1 MNQPSHGRTT
11 RRGGHRRVLGIGLA
25 AVILVSACSTGG
37 SSPSASTA
45 ASAAAST
52 AASVVPSTATKPYA
66 GTTLHMLMEDLTET
80 HYIADLLPDLEAKTG
95 IKVEFEQVPYSNM
108 YEKLVPQLSGPEK
121 SGSYDVVAV
130 DYYWPGEFA
139 RSGWM
144 LPLDDWIA
152 RDKTDL
158 SGIVPAFFDVNGRV
172 DGKTYYVPYFPY
184 PMGIVY
190 RKDLDIQI
198 PKTMEEFVTYTKSLK
213 KGDFYGAAMQGAPTD
228 PIAMEWL
235 NFLFANGGDLYAAD
249 LKTPT
254 VNNEI
259 GLKALNQYLDMID
272 NAAQTGA
279 AGANLDDASNTF
291 AQGKA
296 ATMVTYVTIFAGFFQ
311 DPASSQVVD
320 KWDVAPMPGTGQ
332 GNVGVW
338 SFGVPKSSKNPD
350 AAWEFIKW
358 VTSEDISRQR
368 SLKGGSPDYTSFYS
382 DPEILAKFPYLTKA
396 LDILKAGKGLPL
408 ITKQQDLVATL
419 GRELSEAASKRKAP
433 QAALD
438 AIAVKLAELATQN

>member
-1 MNQPSHGRTT
+1 MNQLSHGRTAG
-11 RRGGHRRVLGIGLA
+11 RGGHRRLLGIGLI
-25 AVILVSACSTGG
+25 AVFLVTGCG
-37 SSPSASTA
+37 SSGGASPSAA
-45 ASAAAST
+45 AGD
-52 AASVVPSTATKPYA
+52 KPYA
-66 GTTLHMLMEDLTET
+66 GTTLNMLMEDLTET

-95 IKVEFEQVPYSNM
+95 IKVVFEQVPYSNM
-108 YEKLVPQLSGPEK
+108 YEKLVPQLSGPEG
-121 SGSYDVVAV
+121 SGTYDVVAV

-144 LPLDDWIA
+144 VALDDMIA
-152 RDKTDL
+152 KDKLDL
-158 SGIVPAFFDVNGRV
+158 SGIVQAFFDVNGKV
-172 DGKTYYVPYFPY
+172 DGKTYYIPYFPY

-198 PKTMEEFVTYTKSLK
+198 PATMEEFVAYTKSLK
-213 KGDFYGAAMQGAPTD
+213 TADIYGAAMQGAPTD

-235 NFLFANGGDLYAAD
+235 NFLFANGGDLYAED

-259 GLKALNQYLDMID
+259 GLRALNEYLDMMD

-296 ATMVTYVTIFAGFFQ
+296 ATMVTYVTIFAGLFQ
-311 DPASSQVVD
+311 DPEKSSVVD
-320 KWDVAPMPGTGQ
+320 KWDVAPMPGTNQ

-338 SFGVPKSSKNPD
+338 SFGIPKSAKNQG

-358 VTSEDISRQR
+358 VTAEDVARQR
-368 SLKGGSPDYTSFYS
+368 ALKGGSPAYTSFYS

-396 LDILKAGKGLPL
+396 LAILENGKGLPM
-408 ITKQQDLVATL
+408 ITKQQDLVSTL
-419 GRELSEAASKRKAP
+419 GRELSEAASKRKTP
-433 QAALD
+433 QEALD
-438 AIAVKLAELATQN
+438 AIAVKLTELAAQ

>member
-1 MNQPSHGRTT
+1 MRSRSSRGRET
-11 RRGGHRRVLGIGLA
+11 RGLVARALGVVAVA
-25 AVILVSACSTGG
+25 AFVASACQATGTPTPTGTPSPTGG
-37 SSPSASTA
+37 G
-45 ASAAAST
+45 
-52 AASVVPSTATKPYA
+52 KPFE
-66 GTTLHMLMEDLTET
+66 GVTLNLLMEDLTET
-80 HYIADLLPDLEAKTG
+80 HYIADLLPDFKAKTG
-95 IKVEFEQVPYSNM
+95 ITVVFEQVPYSNM
-108 YEKLVPQLSGPEK
+108 YEKLVTQLSGPEK

-144 LPLDDWIA
+144 LPLDDRIA

-158 SGIVPAFFDVNGRV
+158 SGIIQAFFDVNGKV
-172 DGKTYYVPYFPY
+172 DGKTYYIPYFPY

-190 RKDLDIQI
+190 RKDLDVKI
-198 PKTMEEFVTYTKSLK
+198 PKTMEEYVTYTKSLK

-235 NFLFANGGDLYAAD
+235 NFLYANGGDLYAAD

-259 GLKALNQYLDMID
+259 GRKALDQYMDMID

-296 ATMVTYVTIFAGFFQ
+296 ATMVTYITIFAGFFQ
-311 DPASSQVVD
+311 DPEKSVIVD
-320 KWDVAPMPGTGQ
+320 KWEVAAMPGTGV

-350 AAWEFIKW
+350 AAWEFVKW
-358 VTSEDISRQR
+358 VTSEPVARQR
-368 SLKGGSPDYTSFYS
+368 ALKGGSPAYTAHYT
-382 DPEILAKFPYLTKA
+382 DAEILAKFPYLTRA
-396 LDILKAGKGLPL
+396 IDILKAGKGLPL
-408 ITKQQDLVATL
+408 ITKQQDMVSTL
-419 GRELSEAASKRKAP
+419 GRELSKAAAHEVEP
-433 QAALD
+433 QEALD
-438 AIAVKLAELATQN
+438 AIATKLAELATQ

>member
-1 MNQPSHGRTT
+1 MHQPTHVRATG
-11 RRGGHRRVLGIGLA
+11 RGGHRLLGIGLI
-25 AVILVSACSTGG
+25 AVFLVTACGSSGG
-37 SSPSASTA
+37 ASPSA
-45 ASAAAST
+45 ASGD
-52 AASVVPSTATKPYA
+52 KPYA
-66 GTTLHMLMEDLTET
+66 GTTLRMLMEDLTET

-108 YEKLVPQLSGPEK
+108 YEKLVPQLSGPAK
-121 SGSYDVVAV
+121 SGTYDVVAV

-144 LPLDDWIA
+144 LPLDDMIA
-152 RDKTDL
+152 ADKTDL
-158 SGIVPAFFDVNGRV
+158 SGIIPAFFDVNGKV

-184 PMGIVY
+184 PMGVVY
-190 RKDLDIQI
+190 RKDLNIQV
-198 PKTMEEFVTYTKSLK
+198 PGTMEEFVSYAKSLK
-213 KGDFYGAAMQGAPTD
+213 KGDMYGAAMQGAPTD

-259 GLKALNQYLDMID
+259 GLKALTQYLDMMD
-272 NAAQTGA
+272 NAAQVGA

-296 ATMVTYVTIFAGFFQ
+296 AMMVTYVTIFAGFFQ
-311 DPASSQVVD
+311 DPEKSSVVD
-320 KWDVAPMPGTGQ
+320 KWDVAPMPGTNQ

-338 SFGVPKSSKNPD
+338 SFGIPKSSKNAG

-358 VTSEDISRQR
+358 VTAEDISRQR
-368 SLKGGSPDYTSFYS
+368 ALKGGSPAYTSFYS
-382 DPEILAKFPYLTKA
+382 DPEILKLFPYLTKA
-396 LDILKAGKGLPL
+396 GDILGKGKGLPM

-419 GRELSEAASKRKAP
+419 GRELSEAASKRKTP
-433 QAALD
+433 QEALD
-438 AIAVKLAELATQN
+438 AIAVKLVELAK

>member
-1 MNQPSHGRTT
+1 MHQQVNGRETG
-11 RRGGHRRVLGIGLA
+11 RGGHRRLLGIGLT
-25 AVILVSACSTGG
+25 AVFLVTACG
-37 SSPSASTA
+37 SSGGATPSA
-45 ASAAAST
+45 ASGD
-52 AASVVPSTATKPYA
+52 KPYA

-144 LPLDDWIA
+144 LPLDDMIA
-152 RDKTDL
+152 ADNTDL
-158 SGIVPAFFDVNGRV
+158 SGIIPAFFDVNGKV

-184 PMGIVY
+184 PMGVVY
-190 RKDLDIQI
+190 RKDLNIQV
-198 PKTMEEFVTYTKSLK
+198 PGTMEEFVTYAKSLK
-213 KGDFYGAAMQGAPTD
+213 KGDMYGAAMQGAPTD

-259 GLKALNQYLDMID
+259 GLKALTQYLDMMD
-272 NAAQTGA
+272 NAAQVGA

-296 ATMVTYVTIFAGFFQ
+296 AMMVTYVTIFAGFFQ
-311 DPASSQVVD
+311 DPEKSSIVD
-320 KWDVAPMPGTGQ
+320 MWDVAPMPGTNQ

-338 SFGVPKSSKNPD
+338 SFGIPKSSKN
-350 AAWEFIKW
+350 AGASWEFIKW

-368 SLKGGSPDYTSFYS
+368 ALKGGSPAYTSFYS
-382 DPEILAKFPYLTKA
+382 DPEILKLFPYLTKA
-396 LDILKAGKGLPL
+396 GDILGKGKGLPM

-419 GRELSEAASKRKAP
+419 GRELSEAASKRKTP
-433 QAALD
+433 QEALD
-438 AIAVKLAELATQN
+438 AIAVKLAELADQ

>member
-1 MNQPSHGRTT
+1 MHQQINGRTT
-11 RRGGHRRVLGIGLA
+11 GQGGHRRLLGIGLI
-25 AVILVSACSTGG
+25 AVFLVTACG
-37 SSPSASTA
+37 SSGGATPSA
-45 ASAAAST
+45 ASGD
-52 AASVVPSTATKPYA
+52 KPYA

-80 HYIADLLPDLEAKTG
+80 HYIAELLPDLEAKTG

-144 LPLDDWIA
+144 LPLDDMIA
-152 RDKTDL
+152 ADKTDL
-158 SGIVPAFFDVNGRV
+158 SGIIPAFFDVNGKV

-184 PMGIVY
+184 PMGVVY
-190 RKDLDIQI
+190 RKDLNIQV
-198 PKTMEEFVTYTKSLK
+198 PATMEEFVSYAKSLK
-213 KGDFYGAAMQGAPTD
+213 KGDMYGAAMQGAPTD

-259 GLKALNQYLDMID
+259 GLKALTQYLDMMD
-272 NAAQTGA
+272 NAAQVGA

-296 ATMVTYVTIFAGFFQ
+296 AMMVTYVTIFAGFFQ
-311 DPASSQVVD
+311 DPEKSSVVD
-320 KWDVAPMPGTGQ
+320 KWDVAPMPGTNQ

-338 SFGVPKSSKNPD
+338 SFGIPKSSKNAG

-358 VTSEDISRQR
+358 VTAEDISRQR
-368 SLKGGSPDYTSFYS
+368 ALKGGSPAYTSFYS
-382 DPEILAKFPYLTKA
+382 DPEILKLFPYLTKA
-396 LDILKAGKGLPL
+396 GDILGKGKGLPM

-419 GRELSEAASKRKAP
+419 GRELSEAASKRKTP
-433 QAALD
+433 QEALD
-438 AIAVKLAELATQN
+438 AIAVKLAELAK

>member
-1 MNQPSHGRTT
+1 MNQRSAGRAGVRGNP
-11 RRGGHRRVLGIGLA
+11 RRLIGVGLA
-25 AVILVSACSTGG
+25 AAFLFTACSSGGG
-37 SSPSASTA
+37 SPTPAGGD
-45 ASAAAST
+45 
-52 AASVVPSTATKPYA
+52 KPYA

-121 SGSYDVVAV
+121 SGSYDAVAV

-152 RDKTDL
+152 KDATDL
-158 SGIVPAFFDVNGRV
+158 SGIVQAFFDVNGKV
-172 DGKTYYVPYFPY
+172 DGKTYYIPYFPY

-190 RKDLDIQI
+190 RKDLNIEV
-198 PKTMEEFVTYTKSLK
+198 PKTMDEYVAYTKSLK

-259 GLKALNQYLDMID
+259 GLKALNQYIDMID

-311 DPASSQVVD
+311 DPASSVIVD
-320 KWDVAPMPGTGQ
+320 QWDVAPMPGTGQ

-338 SFGVPKSSKNPD
+338 SFGVPKSSKNPE

-368 SLKGGSPDYTSFYS
+368 SLKGGSPAYSSFYS
-382 DPEILAKFPYLTKA
+382 DPEILAQFPYLTKA

-408 ITKQQDLVATL
+408 ITKQQDLVFNL
-419 GRELSEAASKRKAP
+419 GQQLSEAASKRKTP
-433 QAALD
+433 QEALD
-438 AIAVKLAELATQN
+438 AIATKLAELAAQG

>member
-1 MNQPSHGRTT
+1 MNQPTHGQTT
-11 RRGGHRRVLGIGLA
+11 GRGGHRRFLAIGLM
-25 AVILVSACSTGG
+25 AVFLVSGCG
-37 SSPSASTA
+37 SSGGATPSA
-45 ASAAAST
+45 ASGD
-52 AASVVPSTATKPYA
+52 KPFA
-66 GTTLHMLMEDLTET
+66 GTTLNMLMEDLTET
-80 HYIADLLPDLEAKTG
+80 HYIADLLPDFEAKTG
-95 IKVEFEQVPYSNM
+95 IKVQFEQVPYSNM
-108 YEKLVPQLSGPEK
+108 YEKLVPQLSGPEG
-121 SGSYDVVAV
+121 SGTYDVVAV

-144 LPLDDWIA
+144 LPLDDMIA
-152 RDKTDL
+152 KDNTDL
-158 SGIVPAFFDVNGRV
+158 SGIIPAFFDVNGIV

-190 RKDLDIQI
+190 RKDLNIQV
-198 PKTMEEFVTYTKSLK
+198 PATMEELVSYAKSLK
-213 KGDFYGAAMQGAPTD
+213 TAEIYGAAMQGAPTD

-235 NFLFANGGDLYAAD
+235 NFLFANGGDLYAED

-259 GLKALNQYLDMID
+259 GLLALNQYLDMMD

-296 ATMVTYVTIFAGFFQ
+296 AMMVTYVTIFSGFFQ
-311 DPASSQVVD
+311 DPENSSVVD
-320 KWDVAPMPGTGQ
+320 KWDVAAMPGTHQ

-338 SFGVPKSSKNPD
+338 SFGIPKSSKNAG

-358 VTSEDISRQR
+358 VTAEDVARQR
-368 SLKGGSPDYTSFYS
+368 ALKGGSPAYTSFYT
-382 DPEILAKFPYLTKA
+382 DPEILALFPYLTKA
-396 LDILKAGKGLPL
+396 LDILNNGKGLPL

-419 GRELSEAASKRKAP
+419 GRELSEAASKRKTP
-433 QAALD
+433 QEALD
-438 AIAVKLAELATQN
+438 AIAVKLTELADQ

>member
-1 MNQPSHGRTT
+1 MHQQINGRTT
-11 RRGGHRRVLGIGLA
+11 GQGGHRRLLGIGLI
-25 AVILVSACSTGG
+25 AVFLVTACG
-37 SSPSASTA
+37 SSGGATPSA
-45 ASAAAST
+45 ASGD
-52 AASVVPSTATKPYA
+52 KPYA

-80 HYIADLLPDLEAKTG
+80 HYIAELLPDLEAKTG

-144 LPLDDWIA
+144 LPLDDMIA
-152 RDKTDL
+152 ADKTDL
-158 SGIVPAFFDVNGRV
+158 SGIIPAFFDVNGKV

-184 PMGIVY
+184 PMGVVY
-190 RKDLDIQI
+190 RKDLNIQV
-198 PKTMEEFVTYTKSLK
+198 PATMEEFVSYAKSLK
-213 KGDFYGAAMQGAPTD
+213 KGDMYGAAMQGAPTD

-235 NFLFANGGDLYAAD
+235 NFLFANGGALYAAD

-259 GLKALNQYLDMID
+259 GLKALTQYLDMMD
-272 NAAQTGA
+272 NAAQVGA

-296 ATMVTYVTIFAGFFQ
+296 AMMVTYVTIFAGFFQ
-311 DPASSQVVD
+311 DPEKSSVVD
-320 KWDVAPMPGTGQ
+320 KWDVAPMPGTNQ

-338 SFGVPKSSKNPD
+338 SFGIPKSSKNAG

-358 VTSEDISRQR
+358 VTAEDISRQR
-368 SLKGGSPDYTSFYS
+368 ALKGGSPAYTSFYS
-382 DPEILAKFPYLTKA
+382 DPEILKLFPYLTKA
-396 LDILKAGKGLPL
+396 GDILGKGKGLPM

-419 GRELSEAASKRKAP
+419 GRELSEAASKRKTP
-433 QAALD
+433 QEALD
-438 AIAVKLAELATQN
+438 AIAVKLAELAK

>member
-11 RRGGHRRVLGIGLA
+11 GRGGHRRALGVGLV
-25 AVILVSACSTGG
+25 AVFMFTACSTGA
-37 SSPSASTA
+37 SSPSASGGVTPS
-45 ASAAAST
+45 ASEAVTPSASGGD
-52 AASVVPSTATKPYA
+52 KPYA

-144 LPLDDWIA
+144 LPLDDQIKN
-152 RDKTDL
+152 DKVDL
-158 SGIVPAFFDVNGRV
+158 SGIVPAFFDVNGKV
-172 DGKTYYVPYFPY
+172 DGVTYYIPYFPY

-190 RKDLDIQI
+190 RKDLNITL
-198 PKTMEEFVTYTKSLK
+198 PKTMEEYVTYTKSLK

-235 NFLFANGGDLYAAD
+235 NFLFANGGDLYAQD

-254 VNNEI
+254 VNNAI
-259 GLKALNQYLDMID
+259 GLKALNQYLDMMD

-296 ATMVTYVTIFAGFFQ
+296 ATMVTYITIFAGFFQ
-311 DPASSQVVD
+311 DPASSQIVD
-320 KWDVAPMPGTGQ
+320 KWDVAPMPGTGA

-338 SFGVPKSSKNPD
+338 SFGIPKSSKNAG

-358 VTSEDISRQR
+358 ATAENIAKQR
-368 SLKGGSPDYTSFYS
+368 ALKGGSPAYTAFYS
-382 DPEILAKFPYLTKA
+382 DPEILAKYPYLAKA
-396 LDILKAGKGLPL
+396 VDILKAGKGLPL
-408 ITKQQDLVATL
+408 ITKQQDMVATL
-419 GRELSEAASKRKAP
+419 GRELSEAASKRKTP

-438 AIAVKLAELATQN
+438 AIAAKLAELATQN

>member
-1 MNQPSHGRTT
+1 
-11 RRGGHRRVLGIGLA
+11 
-25 AVILVSACSTGG
+25 
-37 SSPSASTA
+37 
-45 ASAAAST
+45 
-52 AASVVPSTATKPYA
+52 
-66 GTTLHMLMEDLTET
+66 MLMEDLTET
-80 HYIADLLPDLEAKTG
+80 HYIVDLLPDLEAKTG
-95 IKVEFEQVPYSNM
+95 IKVVIEQVPYSNM
-108 YEKLVPQLSGPEK
+108 YEKLVPQLSGPAK

-144 LPLDDWIA
+144 LPLDDLIA

-158 SGIVPAFFDVNGRV
+158 SGIIPAFFDVNGKV

-190 RKDLDIQI
+190 RKDLNVKV
-198 PKTMEEFVTYTKSLK
+198 PGTMEELVAYAKSLK
-213 KGDFYGAAMQGAPTD
+213 KGDMYGAAMQGAPTD

-235 NFLFANGGDLYAAD
+235 NFLFANGGDLYEKD
-249 LKTPT
+249 LKTPA
-254 VNNEI
+254 VNNAV
-259 GLKALNQYLDMID
+259 GLKALTQYLDMMD

-296 ATMVTYVTIFAGFFQ
+296 AMMVTYVTIFAGFFQ
-311 DPASSQVVD
+311 DATKSSVVD
-320 KWDVAPMPGTGQ
+320 KWDVAAMPGTHQ

-338 SFGVPKSSKNPD
+338 SFGVPKSSKND
-350 AAWEFIKW
+350 GAAWEFIKW
-358 VTSEDISRQR
+358 VTSEKIARQR
-368 SLKGGSPDYTSFYS
+368 ALKGGSPAYTKFYS
-382 DPEILAKFPYLTKA
+382 DPEILKLFPYLTKA
-396 LDILKAGKGLPL
+396 MDILNNGKGLPM

-419 GRELSEAASKRKAP
+419 GRELSEAASKRKTP

-438 AIAVKLAELATQN
+438 AIAAKLTELASQ

>member
-1 MNQPSHGRTT
+1 MNQPRGARTITRFGRS
-11 RRGGHRRVLGIGLA
+11 RGVLSVGMAAVLLA
-25 AVILVSACSTGG
+25 AACQAAG
-37 SSPSASTA
+37 SPA
-45 ASAAAST
+45 ASGGD
-52 AASVVPSTATKPYA
+52 KPYA
-66 GTTLHMLMEDLTET
+66 GTTLNMLMEDLTET

-95 IKVEFEQVPYSNM
+95 IKVVFEQVPYSNM

-144 LPLDDWIA
+144 LPLDDRIKN
-152 RDKTDL
+152 DNTDL
-158 SGIVPAFFDVNGRV
+158 SGIVPAFFDVNGKG
-172 DGKTYYVPYFPY
+172 DGVTYYIPYFPY

-190 RKDLDIQI
+190 RKDLDVQI

-213 KGDFYGAAMQGAPTD
+213 KGDLYGAAMQGAPTD

-235 NFLFANGGDLYAAD
+235 NFLYANGGDLYSAD

-259 GLKALNQYLDMID
+259 GLKALNQYMDMID

-291 AQGKA
+291 AQGRA
-296 ATMVTYVTIFAGFFQ
+296 ATMVTYITIFAGFFQ
-311 DPASSQVVD
+311 DPESSQIVD
-320 KWDVAPMPGTGQ
+320 KWDVAPMPGTGV

-338 SFGVPKSSKNPD
+338 SFGIPKSSKNPD

-358 VTSEDISRQR
+358 VSERGISKERA
-368 SLKGGSPDYTSFYS
+368 LKGGSPAYTDFYS

-396 LDILKAGKGLPL
+396 IDILKAGKGLPL
-408 ITKQQDLVATL
+408 ITKQQDMVATL

-438 AIAVKLAELATQN
+438 AIAAKLAELATQ